1 MNKIKEHF
9 FAFLRQMKNIHS
21 NDIFLIE
28 YELRLHFFQ
37 QFLYMTIFE
46 VLLTAISCVLKAMF
60 LFLLGTLLFMGFTG
74 FLGYRILH
82 CLLGKVYAIEGICYQ
97 SSKKH
102 SYIIIQV
109 NDQYYVKIF
118 LNPYALRFHPKN
130 GNLIRIY
137 GETEHLKKVT
147 SDLYELS
154 PCYFA
159 YIKQNYASEKQSVRQ
174 EDNSENRFIS
184 D

>member
-46 VLLTAISCVLKAMF
+46 VLLTAIS
-60 LFLLGTLLFMGFTG
+60 
-74 FLGYRILH
+74 
-82 CLLGKVYAIEGICYQ
+82 
-97 SSKKH
+97 
-102 SYIIIQV
+102 
-109 NDQYYVKIF
+109 YVKIF